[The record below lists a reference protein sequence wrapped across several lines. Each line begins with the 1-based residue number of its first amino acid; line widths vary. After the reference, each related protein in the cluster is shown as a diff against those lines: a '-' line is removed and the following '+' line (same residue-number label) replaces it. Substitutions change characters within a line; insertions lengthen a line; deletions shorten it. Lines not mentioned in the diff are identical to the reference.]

1 MQPGLKYLYFS
12 KQNVNGHL
20 TDWSQETYIEFKSK
34 GSWQSFQMFK
44 PPGRLLETGV
54 NTLQK
59 TLILKKQ
66 AELEE
71 VDKELCRKRQ
81 EFKSRME
88 ILTQRKSELKAEQ
101 QQVSVDSSHPE
112 VIRRRRPSVGGELL
126 IQHHYLPATSSLTQN
141 KERRMKFEKFVA
153 ENEAKR
159 LQAMKKYEAAQ
170 EQNKLKQREIE
181 HLREELKQ
189 RKSRWELKTTAVC
202 WAYNL

>member
-1 MQPGLKYLYFS
+1 
-12 KQNVNGHL
+12 
-20 TDWSQETYIEFKSK
+20 
-34 GSWQSFQMFK
+34 MFK

-59 TLILKKQ
+59 TLVLKKQ

-88 ILTQRKSELKAEQ
+88 ILTQRKSQLKAKQ
-101 QQVSVDSSHPE
+101 QQVSVESSHPE
-112 VIRRRRPSVGGELL
+112 VTQRRWPSVSDELL
-126 IQHHYLPATSSLTQN
+126 NQHHDQSATSSTQN

-153 ENEAKR
+153 DNEAKR

-181 HLREELKQ
+181 RLREELKQ
-189 RKSRWELKTTAVC
+189 RKSRWEAQLFAEHMKESALIRSKC
-202 WAYNL
+202 M

>member
-1 MQPGLKYLYFS
+1 
-12 KQNVNGHL
+12 
-20 TDWSQETYIEFKSK
+20 
-34 GSWQSFQMFK
+34 MFK

-101 QQVSVDSSHPE
+101 AQVSVESSHPAG
-112 VIRRRRPSVGGELL
+112 IRRRWPSVSGEWLN
-126 IQHHYLPATSSLTQN
+126 QHHDQSATQN
-141 KERRMKFEKFVA
+141 KERRIKFERFVA
-153 ENEAKR
+153 EKEAKR

-170 EQNKLKQREIE
+170 EQNQLKQREIE
-181 HLREELKQ
+181 HLKEQLKQ
-189 RKSRWELKTTAVC
+189 RKSRWEPQLFAEHMKESGLFRSKC
-202 WAYNL
+202 M